1 MTGDGLG
8 GPMTQLVKKITF
20 RGEKRVWPW
29 GSYSKPSLALNT
41 ECVSLSSP
49 NCLVEHRH
57 MTTALALKSHNVTEL
72 WCVCMYVDLNHH
84 VKQWDVFYRYTIKV
98 VLVVLSCVVEA
109 FWKIR
114 LVGGET

>member
-1 MTGDGLG
+1 
-8 GPMTQLVKKITF
+8 
-20 RGEKRVWPW
+20 
-29 GSYSKPSLALNT
+29 
-41 ECVSLSSP
+41 
-49 NCLVEHRH
+49 
-57 MTTALALKSHNVTEL
+57 
-72 WCVCMYVDLNHH
+72 MYVDLNHH